1 MQVYKVLFKVIQKNL
16 GQLVIYV
23 VVFLM
28 MTILLASTYTN
39 PGKVDFTETKTNIA
53 FINEDTDSVLIKG
66 FKDYLSQYANFVTIT
81 DDKQLKDALFF
92 REIEYIVRIPDGFTE
107 GFLTGNNVQIE
118 KTSVPGATSSI
129 FMDRVLNKYFDTAN
143 IYLNSGVSMTDEQL
157 AASIEKDLSIK
168 TDVTLENSGMQ
179 KNNNEKCNYYFNFL
193 SYSLFTILILGV
205 TAVMIVFH
213 NTDLRRRNTCS
224 PMKLKSM
231 NTQILLGNLSFG
243 ILAWFIMISASFIMY
258 GSYMFTG
265 KGLLFLLNSLVFTL
279 SALSISY
286 LISNFVKDRNAMSA
300 VSNVVAL
307 GTCFIGGAF
316 VPQELLGKSVLKI
329 ASFTPTYW
337 FIKSNNAITDLA
349 NYDFETLRPLFINM
363 TIMIG
368 FAIAFLT
375 IALVVNKQR
384 RVSA

>member
-1 MQVYKVLFKVIQKNL
+1 MQVYKVLFKVIQKNF
-16 GQLVIYV
+16 GQLAIYV

-66 FKDYLSQYANFVTIT
+66 FKDYLSQFANFVTIT

-107 GFLTGNNVQIE
+107 GFLNGNDVQIE

-143 IYLNSGVSMTDEQL
+143 IYLSSGVSMTDEQL
-157 AASIEKDLSIK
+157 ATSIEKDLSIK
-168 TDVTLENSGMQ
+168 TDVTLENSGIQ
-179 KNNNEKCNYYFNFL
+179 KNNNEKCSYYFNFL

-205 TAVMIVFH
+205 SAVMIVFH

-265 KGLLFLLNSLVFTL
+265 KGMLFLLNSLVFTL

-286 LISNFVKDRNAMSA
+286 LISNFVRDRNAMSA

-349 NYDFETLRPLFINM
+349 NYDFVTLKPLFINM
-363 TIMIG
+363 TIMVG